1 MCIYNIY
8 HSKCR
13 CTARGVSHITVRTV
27 CIIHS
32 NQLMRLYAKYR
43 EAEVHRKALV
53 FQKDYLKSQVDAF
66 FQTQQVA
73 LIMMTDMGAPP
84 EITSKSSKSR
94 GDPLRRMKI
103 AVHVVTAVFRF
114 QYVVRRKN
122 QYIQSY
128 SCRVEREK
136 ATVLVK
142 QQRADG
148 IRPVLGVH
156 PAMSS
161 YNTPLLPALSSFP
174 PPTSMSPPDTTHTG
188 TIKPVSKPPPHTSQ
202 PTGRSEHPHLSS
214 LLPSLAR
221 LQAKLSGTVH

>member
-1 MCIYNIY
+1 
-8 HSKCR
+8 
-13 CTARGVSHITVRTV
+13 
-27 CIIHS
+27 
-32 NQLMRLYAKYR
+32 MRLYAKYR

-73 LIMMTDMGAPP
+73 LIMMADMGAPP

-128 SCRVEREK
+128 SCRVEREYI
-136 ATVLVK
+136 LVK

-161 YNTPLLPALSSFP
+161 YNTPLLPTLSYFP

-188 TIKPVSKPPPHTSQ
+188 TTKPVSKPPPHTSQ
-202 PTGRSEHPHLSS
+202 PTVSTQPTGHSEHPHLSS
-214 LLPSLAR
+214 LLPNLAR

>member
-1 MCIYNIY
+1 
-8 HSKCR
+8 
-13 CTARGVSHITVRTV
+13 
-27 CIIHS
+27 
-32 NQLMRLYAKYR
+32 MRLYAKYR

-73 LIMMTDMGAPP
+73 LIMMADMGAPP

-114 QYVVRRKN
+114 QYVVQRKN

-128 SCRVEREK
+128 SCRVEREYI
-136 ATVLVK
+136 VLVK

-161 YNTPLLPALSSFP
+161 YNTPLLPTLSSFP

-188 TIKPVSKPPPHTSQ
+188 TTKPVSKPPPHTSQ
-202 PTGRSEHPHLSS
+202 PTVSTQPTGHSEHPHLSS
-214 LLPSLAR
+214 LLPNLAR

>member
-1 MCIYNIY
+1 
-8 HSKCR
+8 
-13 CTARGVSHITVRTV
+13 
-27 CIIHS
+27 
-32 NQLMRLYAKYR
+32 MRLYAKYR

-73 LIMMTDMGAPP
+73 LIMMADMGAPP

-114 QYVVRRKN
+114 QYVVQRKN

-128 SCRVEREK
+128 SCRVEREYI
-136 ATVLVK
+136 LVK

-161 YNTPLLPALSSFP
+161 YNTPLLPTLSSFP

-188 TIKPVSKPPPHTSQ
+188 TTKPVSKPPPHTSQ
-202 PTGRSEHPHLSS
+202 PTVSTQPTGHSEHPHLSS
-214 LLPSLAR
+214 LLPNLAR